1 MGKQSK
7 FKFSIVLV
15 SFPFED
21 FKTQKVRPAL
31 CLTEPIGDHEHVV
44 LAFISS
50 RIPESLDESDLL
62 IETKVDSGKTTG
74 LITNSVI
81 RFHKIISIPKALIK
95 RRLGQIHESQTE
107 DINQKIKQ
115 LFDL

>member
-50 RIPESLDESDLL
+50 RIPESLD
-62 IETKVDSGKTTG
+62 
-74 LITNSVI
+74 
-81 RFHKIISIPKALIK
+81 
-95 RRLGQIHESQTE
+95 
-107 DINQKIKQ
+107 
-115 LFDL
+115 

>member
-1 MGKQSK
+1 MERQSK
-7 FKFSIVLV
+7 LKFNIVLV

-50 RIPESLDESDLL
+50 KIPDFFDRSDLL
-62 IETKVDSGKTTG
+62 IEINSELGKTTG
-74 LITNSVI
+74 LITDSVI
-81 RFHKIISIPKALIK
+81 RFHKIISIPKTLIK
-95 RRLGQIHESQTE
+95 RKLGFIHESHINI
-107 DINQKIKQ
+107 INQKIKQ